1 MLVAVWRS
9 LYLLLMPL
17 AEELETLI
25 DSSTSEHP
33 IVQWLKQKE
42 NACILPL
49 AVKMF
54 PLGKYALPEFSFGT
68 DYRADFVVMGRF
80 SGGFDI
86 QFIEMEPPNVPLFTR
101 AGIPA
106 KRFAGALSQVR
117 DWKAYVEKNRG
128 IVLKELAKS
137 AEKEALLLTRWIRN
151 PKGSFSSRSPY
162 SPLSIYHPEAGFN
175 WDYHIVIGRRTSLS
189 EEHLGKK
196 AAFHNTDSVEVMT
209 YDRLIDAAKA
219 WDTDKG
225 AHIEYETP
233 WRKRIRP
240 EKLCSEDIY
249 FDNTQGN

>member
-1 MLVAVWRS
+1 
-9 LYLLLMPL
+9 MPL
-17 AEELETLI
+17 AQELETLI
-25 DSSTSEHP
+25 DSSTTERP

-54 PLGKYALPEFSFGT
+54 PVGKYALPEFRFGT
-68 DYRADFVVMGRF
+68 DYRADFVVMGPF

-106 KRFAGALSQVR
+106 QRLAGALAQVR
-117 DWKAYVEKNRG
+117 NWKSYVEKNRG
-128 IVLKELAKS
+128 IVLKELFKL
-137 AEKEALLLTRWIRN
+137 AEKEALLLRRWMN

-162 SPLSIYHPEAGFN
+162 SPLSPWHPEAGFN

-225 AHIEYETP
+225 EHVEFETP
-233 WRKRIRP
+233 WRNRRKG
-240 EKLCSEDIY
+240 LCSEDLYYGPLKDHPIPHS
-249 FDNTQGN
+249 FEESS